1 MLRARGVRPVGARH
15 SRDRRARVS
24 SRMSDPERASLAR
37 NASTSSV
44 PDVADAAD
52 VIERVLRRERDY
64 YAVLGVP
71 RGASASECKRAY
83 RAVARILHPDKCRDE
98 RATSAMAIVTSAHS
112 TLTTPALRA
121 AYDLYATRVDV
132 GDDGA
137 DSFGAW
143 QSKEG
148 AAAMHLPPWL
158 IKAMAIPV
166 LSQLISILALVLAL
180 VIGLALAA
188 LSLAYLAVH
197 LAFWLACCCGCG
209 GQCWPRYGLGARVHE
224 KRQARFMEMMRD
236 YERATTEAHGRG
248 DEPPHPTVFFAQWNV
263 DHPEPDW
270 IEVCKREAEVERLR
284 GKTSSAAP
292 SYGAA

>member
-1 MLRARGVRPVGARH
+1 MRAH
-15 SRDRRARVS
+15 CS
-24 SRMSDPERASLAR
+24 SRAVVAVAMSDVERATLAR

-44 PDVADAAD
+44 PDVDNAED
-52 VIERVLRRERDY
+52 VITRVLRCERDY
-64 YAVLGVP
+64 YAVLGVA

-83 RAVARILHPDKCRDE
+83 RAHAKVLHPDKCRDE
-98 RATSAMAIVTSAHS
+98 RATSAMAILTSAHS

-121 AYDLYATRVDV
+121 AYDLYASRVDV
-132 GDDGA
+132 GDASA

-158 IKAMAIPV
+158 IRAMAIPV
-166 LSQLISILALVLAL
+166 LSQLISILALVLVL
-180 VIGLALAA
+180 VMGLVFAA
-188 LSLAYLAVH
+188 LSLAYLVVH

-236 YERATTEAHGRG
+236 YERATAEAHGRG

-270 IEVCKREAEVERLR
+270 IEICKREAEVERLR
-284 GKTSSAAP
+284 GKSSQP